1 MPETDQIED
10 SGSLADHEAQF
21 QPKPGQERVSLPA
34 VSEPEAKPQPA
45 VSDHSEE
52 ADEALAATIDPS
64 LSLPKPKEKHRAEKD
79 KARPQDVPRIKELT
93 RQLKEAQEKLAAATK
108 APAAQPD
115 AMPVVAPPAPV
126 RAAASPVGEKFSYP
140 TYDAAVAQ
148 NPNLTWDDWNDAKAE
163 ARMEWRD
170 QRNSQLLQ
178 IHAREQQELNARQG
192 ELSTFYTRRDS
203 YLQEHPDRA
212 PYFDP
217 NRLAQVPATPV
228 MERLLKISPNGP
240 ELLYTL
246 QQRPE
251 LLNGLVLLTD
261 GKPASDGYVGLATQW
276 LQAQLV
282 TGNTAAVPAEK
293 TRQPPRPPTAV
304 RTGPLKTGQE
314 PPGEGASL
322 ADHEAFYNTR
332 RR

>member
-1 MPETDQIED
+1 MPETDQIEE

-21 QPKPGQERVSLPA
+21 LPKRGQEPVSPPA

-45 VSDHSEE
+45 VTDHSEE

-64 LSLPKPKEKHRAEKD
+64 LALPKPKEKHRAEKD
-79 KARPQDVPRIKELT
+79 KARAQDVPRIKELT

-163 ARMEWRD
+163 ARIDWREARAA
-170 QRNSQLLQ
+170 QTYQQ
-178 IHAREQQELNARQG
+178 TYREQQETQARQG
-192 ELSTFYTRRDS
+192 ELNTFFQRRDS
-203 YLQEHPDRA
+203 YLQQHPDRVTA
-212 PYFDP
+212 FQTD
-217 NRLAQVPATPV
+217 RLAQMPATPII
-228 MERLLKISPNGP
+228 ERLLKISDNGP
-240 ELLYTL
+240 DLVYTL
-246 QQRPE
+246 QQRPD
-251 LLNGLVLLTD
+251 LLAGLVLFTD
-261 GKPASDGYVGLATQW
+261 GKPASEGYVALATQW
-276 LQAQLV
+276 LQSQLV
-282 TGNTAAVPAEK
+282 TGNTAAVPAVS

-314 PPGEGASL
+314 PPGDGASL
-322 ADHEAFYNTR
+322 ADHEAFYNAR

>member
-21 QPKPGQERVSLPA
+21 QPKRGQEPVSPPA

-45 VSDHSEE
+45 VTEHSEE
-52 ADEALAATIDPS
+52 ADDALAATIDPS
-64 LSLPKPKEKHRAEKD
+64 LALPKPKEKHRAEKD
-79 KARPQDVPRIKELT
+79 KARAQDVPRIKELT

-126 RAAASPVGEKFSYP
+126 RAAASPVGEKFTYP
-140 TYDAAVAQ
+140 TYDQAVAQ
-148 NPNLTWDDWNDAKAE
+148 NPNLTWDDWSDAKSE
-163 ARMEWRD
+163 ARIDWREARAR
-170 QRNSQLLQ
+170 QTYEQT
-178 IHAREQQELNARQG
+178 AREQQETQTRQG
-192 ELSTFYTRRDS
+192 QLQQFWQRRDA
-203 YLQEHPDRA
+203 YLQQYPDRA
-212 PYFDP
+212 PALQAAFA
-217 NRLAQVPATPV
+217 NMPATPI
-228 MERLLKISPNGP
+228 MEHLLKTSENGP
-240 ELLYTL
+240 DILYTL
-246 QQRPE
+246 QQRPD
-251 LLNGLVLLTD
+251 LVAGLVLVTD
-261 GKPASDGYVGLATQW
+261 GKPVTDGYVGLATQW

-314 PPGEGASL
+314 PPGDGASL
-322 ADHEAFYNTR
+322 ADHEAFYNAR